1 MMTQRKIEKDLVI
14 RNLRRE
20 DKVSIVEVDS
30 LSTGYR
36 REIYFDRKFKRLFGE
51 DAPFLMGMV
60 AEFKGKVIGF
70 IMGEVNVGEFGMER
84 PVASIDTI
92 GIHPQFRRK
101 GIGKMLLDE
110 YCSMAA
116 KAGIEVMTTL
126 VSEDWP
132 EVVAF
137 FTAQGF
143 KPVRMM
149 AMEKKLPREGLF
161 CRE

>member
-1 MMTQRKIEKDLVI
+1 MTKCKIEKGLII
-14 RNLRRE
+14 RNLRIE
-20 DKVSIVEVDS
+20 DKVAVVEVDS
-30 LSTGYR
+30 FSTGYR
-36 REIYFDRKFKRLFGE
+36 RDIYFDRKFRRLLGE
-51 DAPFLMGMV
+51 DAPFLMGIV

-70 IMGEVNVGEFGMER
+70 IMGEVNVGEFGMEK
-84 PVASIDTI
+84 PAASIDTI
-92 GIHPQFRRK
+92 GVHPQFKRK
-101 GIGKMLLDE
+101 GIGTMLLDE

-143 KPVRMM
+143 KPVRLM
-149 AMEKKLPREGLF
+149 AMEKKLSREGLF